1 MAPLLTLLSLIDA
14 LAGKVLDIL
23 SIIIVSLL
31 MSHSQRKL
39 ASRTVQ

>member
-1 MAPLLTLLSLIDA
+1 MVSLLTLLSLIA

-31 MSHSQRKL
+31 MPHSQRKL

>member
-1 MAPLLTLLSLIDA
+1 MASLLTLVSLIA

-23 SIIIVSLL
+23 SIIVVSLL
-31 MSHSQRKL
+31 TPHSQRKL

>member
-1 MAPLLTLLSLIDA
+1 MVSLLTLPSLIA

-23 SIIIVSLL
+23 SIIVVSLL